1 MKKSLD
7 YLALILLCSLNTATG
22 LFVCFFSCVIGGLT
36 VPLFR
41 ENIPGLRLPGTGI
54 YNFSSFAFPSF
65 KPRNIFPRISLQ
77 PTQIDTRRKISM
89 SGATLFLDRFNVLRI
104 PEAH

>member
-7 YLALILLCSLNTATG
+7 YLALILLCSENTATG

-54 YNFSSFAFPSF
+54 YNFNSFAFPSF
-65 KPRNIFPRISLQ
+65 KPKNVFPTIILQ
-77 PTQIDTRRKISM
+77 PIQIITRRKTPM
-89 SGATLFLDRFNVLRI
+89 PCAMFFPDRFNVLRI